1 MFSKLIQFPS
11 LDIHCILNWYPSID
25 CSWFQKKIRCVC
37 YLRPLT
43 QGISSQTAK
52 SLFMVPDE
60 YQVCW
65 LCEGTAI
72 WGNFQPN
79 CKGFYRVSSAS
90 LGCHIDTT
98 ASYQPIKVS
107 LAKQLYLEEH
117 CLRILPI
124 MPRGSSQ
131 LAAACGSAGR
141 ESLFAPGQRLWSA
154 YQLSPWMQRTRLERA
169 GSALWAVAAP

>member
-1 MFSKLIQFPS
+1 MIVHGSRRISGVFAISGPWLREFPAKLPS
-11 LDIHCILNWYPSID
+11 LSVD
-25 CSWFQKKIRCVC
+25 CSFFQMNIKCVV
-37 YLRPLT
+37 YVMELLSEP
-43 QGISSQTAK
+43 Q
-52 SLFMVPDE
+52 F
-60 YQVCW
+60 
-65 LCEGTAI
+65 